1 MSHQLWTTCRR
12 HGISPNQL
20 FLLDCYRENIQAGNL
35 INENADKLI
44 CQTKGFIDSKGKLT
58 EKATLLLEEFETL
71 LVKKKK
77 AVAKDVL
84 GENFMQR
91 VEQYRELFPKHR
103 LPSGELARQSVQEL
117 KDKFVW
123 FFKTYPQYDWDL
135 VLDAADYYI
144 SVKQSE
150 NWMYMK
156 TSSYFI
162 KKSDRHKE
170 TVSTLADYCQ
180 YLLDNP
186 QVS

>member
-1 MSHQLWTTCRR
+1 M
-12 HGISPNQL
+12 

-35 INENADKLI
+35 INENAEKLI
-44 CQTKGFIDSKGKLT
+44 CYTKGFIDAKGKLT
-58 EKATLLLEEFETL
+58 EKGNQLLEEFETL

-77 AVAKDVL
+77 AVAKETL
-84 GENFMQR
+84 GENFIER

-123 FFKTYPQYDWDL
+123 FFKTYPMYNWEL
-135 VLDAADYYI
+135 VLDATDYYI
-144 SVKQSE
+144 AMKRSE
-150 NWMYMK
+150 NWMYMR

-162 KKSDRHKE
+162 KKADKNKE
-170 TVSTLADYCQ
+170 TISTLADYCQ